1 MKVEIKDIYEL
12 LEKVRET
19 QGNLSLLIIIGLI
32 VAIGVLITYL
42 KYSTKAI
49 AEEASKK
56 SLASYESKLSE
67 KLQTQIG
74 LFFRDENVRNNL
86 LTHIGTKSIDKKIDC
101 WQTSQK
107 MYFKYQKSWSF
118 SDTTDVKEFIDIDN
132 ELNDIRTQI
141 FTETIHI
148 GYFLS
153 QKMIRLNSLM
163 RENLRLRRTEFAY
176 SGKNYQ
182 SFNETKLQSTLNRQQ
197 ENEQTI
203 SELMYEI
210 EKWII
215 EKLHSDQTIEN
226 FEFSREQLEAI
237 KKERET
243 KFETISK

>member
-12 LEKVRET
+12 LEKVRDT
-19 QGNLSLLIIIGLI
+19 QGNLSLLIIFGLI

-42 KYSTKAI
+42 KYATKAI

-197 ENEQTI
+197 QNEQTI

>member
-1 MKVEIKDIYEL
+1 
-12 LEKVRET
+12 
-19 QGNLSLLIIIGLI
+19 LSLLIIIGLI
-32 VAIGVLITYL
+32 VAIGVLIIYLTYA
-42 KYSTKAI
+42 TKAI

-86 LTHIGTKSIDKKIDC
+86 LTHIGTKSIDKKIEC
-101 WQTSQK
+101 WQTIQK
-107 MYFKYQKSWSF
+107 MYFKFQKSWSF
-118 SDTTDVKEFIDIDN
+118 SDSTDLKEFVEIDS
-132 ELNDIRTQI
+132 ELNDTRTQI

-148 GYFLS
+148 GYFLA
-153 QKMIRLNSLM
+153 QKMIHLNSLM
-163 RENLRLRRTEFAY
+163 RENIRLRRTEFSY
-176 SGKNYQ
+176 SGQNYQ
-182 SFNETKLQSTLNRQQ
+182 SFNDIKLQNTLNRLR

-226 FEFSREQLEAI
+226 FEFSREQLDQI
-237 KKERET
+237 KKEREM
-243 KFETISK
+243 KFETISE

>member
-1 MKVEIKDIYEL
+1 MKVEVKEIFEL
-12 LEKVRET
+12 LEKVHNR
-19 QGNLSLLIIIGLI
+19 QGDLKLFIVIGLI
-32 VAIGVLITYL
+32 IVIGILITYL
-42 KYSTKAI
+42 KYATKSI

-56 SLASYESKLSE
+56 SIALYESKLSE

-86 LTHIGTKSIDKKIDC
+86 LTHIGTKSIDKKIEC

-118 SDTTDVKEFIDIDN
+118 SDSTDVKEFVDIDN
-132 ELNDIRTQI
+132 KLNEIRTQI

-153 QKMIRLNSLM
+153 QKIIRLNSLM
-163 RENLRLRRTEFAY
+163 RENLRLRRTEMAY
-176 SGKNYQ
+176 SGNNYQ
-182 SFNETKLQSTLNRQQ
+182 THNETKLQNTLNLQQ
-197 ENEQTI
+197 GNEQTI
-203 SELMYEI
+203 SDLMYEI

-215 EKLHSDQTIEN
+215 DKLHSDQTIEN
-226 FEFSREQLEAI
+226 FEFTKEQRDAI